1 MSTNLT
7 TEEIAD
13 KIRSSALLVSLQLGS
28 YNPVKTDKTESRK
41 VSSSHGINDPKL
53 MKVQKHTLPTA
64 GVLDDIGKLDT
75 KIRAAV
81 DKYTAP
87 FARGIGL
94 LPAIKF
100 FDLRK
105 EVNALFDERATM
117 VKRLADEYSIYL
129 DGAKRSLNGAF
140 KDDDYP
146 PVTDVVSRF
155 YAKLDSFAIAN
166 PKDARLGVLGEIAE
180 QIQAAQADTLND
192 KLSTV
197 VPYLRELLLKALCHQ
212 SAILQNPDA
221 KLYETTFTNVLEAA
235 EQAEHLNMLG
245 DEQIINAVF
254 AIRDRLDRTKD
265 QVKDDD
271 HMRKMMCP
279 KAQARPKPRS
289 PWPLPRRFPNLLPRS
304 SCPIW
309 PRRMSRLMSRFPP
322 QKLRRL
328 NRKSP
333 QKWRRPKPRRPSTLM
348 PCWPN
353 SAGRY
358 HTPHQQHNLEN
369 QTSCKRS
376 KSQHPN

>member
-7 TEEIAD
+7 TDQIAE

-28 YNPVKTDKTESRK
+28 YNPVRTDKSESRK

-64 GVLDDIGKLDT
+64 SVLEDISKLDT
-75 KIRAAV
+75 KIRAV
-81 DKYTAP
+81 VNKYTAP
-87 FARGIGL
+87 FARGINL

-105 EVNALFDERATM
+105 EVNALFDERAVL
-117 VKRLADEYSIYL
+117 VKTLTDEYSIYL

-146 PVTDVVSRF
+146 PVADVVSRF

-180 QIQAAQADTLND
+180 QIQAAQDETLND

-197 VPYLRELLLKALCHQ
+197 VPYLRELLLSALCHQ
-212 SAILQNPDA
+212 SSVLQNPDA

-235 EQAEHLNMLG
+235 EQADHLNMLG
-245 DEQIINAVF
+245 DEQINNAIF
-254 AIRDRLDRTKD
+254 AIRDQLNRTKD

-271 HMRKMMCP
+271 HLRKTLLADCNNLIESLDGTIP
-279 KAQARPKPRS
+279 PPVVTKGTGKAKKAKVAVDLIGATKPEQ
-289 PWPLPRRFPNLLPRS
+289 LPAPPAEIVVPELDEQEEDKSIS
-304 SCPIW
+304 SAEVAENEPEI
-309 PRRMSRLMSRFPP
+309 PAEVAETTETKASFDADAMLA
-322 QKLRRL
+322 KLG
-328 NRKSP
+328 
-333 QKWRRPKPRRPSTLM
+333 W
-348 PCWPN
+348 
-353 SAGRY
+353 
-358 HTPHQQHNLEN
+358 
-369 QTSCKRS
+369 
-376 KSQHPN
+376 

>member
-7 TEEIAD
+7 TDEIAD

-64 GVLDDIGKLDT
+64 GVLDDISKLDT

-105 EVNALFDERATM
+105 EVNALFDERATL

-180 QIQAAQADTLND
+180 QIQAAQADTLNE

-212 SAILQNPDA
+212 SSILQSPDA
-221 KLYETTFTNVLEAA
+221 RLYETTFTNVLEAA
-235 EQAEHLNMLG
+235 DQAEHLNMLG
-245 DEQIINAVF
+245 DEQILNAVF
-254 AIRDRLDRTKD
+254 SIRDRLNRTKD

-271 HMRKMMCP
+271 HMRKMMLSDCNAIIESLDGVVP
-279 KAQARPKPRS
+279 PPVISKAQVEKNRKKREKAEAEEWAEGKRQSALLQENYEKSKAVLGEDVLETLIALAPKEETISSEEVTEAEPKPAS
-289 PWPLPRRFPNLLPRS
+289 FDADAMLA
-304 SCPIW
+304 
-309 PRRMSRLMSRFPP
+309 
-322 QKLRRL
+322 KLG
-328 NRKSP
+328 
-333 QKWRRPKPRRPSTLM
+333 W
-348 PCWPN
+348 
-353 SAGRY
+353 
-358 HTPHQQHNLEN
+358 
-369 QTSCKRS
+369 
-376 KSQHPN
+376 

>member
-1 MSTNLT
+1 MSNNLT

-64 GVLDDIGKLDT
+64 GVLDDISKLDT
-75 KIRAAV
+75 KIRALV
-81 DKYTAP
+81 DRFTAP
-87 FARGIGL
+87 FSRGIGL
-94 LPAIKF
+94 LPATKF

-105 EVNALFDERATM
+105 EVNLLFDDRAKL
-117 VKRLADEYSIYL
+117 VKRLADEYTIYL

-146 PVTDVVSRF
+146 PVSQVVSRF

-166 PKDARLGVLGEIAE
+166 PKDTRLGVLGEIAD
-180 QIQAAQADTLND
+180 QIQAAQTETLND

-197 VPYLRELLLKALCHQ
+197 TPHLREILLKALCHQ

-235 EQAEHLNMLG
+235 DQADHLNLLG
-245 DEQIINAVF
+245 DEQILNAVF
-254 AIRDRLDRTKD
+254 AIRDRLNRTKD

-271 HMRKMMCP
+271 HMRKMMLSDCNAIIESLDGVVP
-279 KAQARPKPRS
+279 PPAVSKGTGKAKKAKAKADPQPEQLPAPPAEIVVPEPDEQEDETISSEEVTEAEPKPAS
-289 PWPLPRRFPNLLPRS
+289 FDADAMLA
-304 SCPIW
+304 
-309 PRRMSRLMSRFPP
+309 
-322 QKLRRL
+322 KLG
-328 NRKSP
+328 
-333 QKWRRPKPRRPSTLM
+333 W
-348 PCWPN
+348 
-353 SAGRY
+353 
-358 HTPHQQHNLEN
+358 
-369 QTSCKRS
+369 
-376 KSQHPN
+376 

>member
-7 TEEIAD
+7 TDQIAD

-28 YNPVKTDKTESRK
+28 YNPVRTDKSESRK

-64 GVLDDIGKLDT
+64 SVLEDISKLDT
-75 KIRAAV
+75 KIRAV
-81 DKYTAP
+81 VNKYTAP
-87 FARGIGL
+87 FARGINL

-105 EVNALFDERATM
+105 EVNALFDDRAVL
-117 VKRLADEYSIYL
+117 VKTLTDEYSIYL

-146 PVTDVVSRF
+146 PVADVVSRF

-180 QIQAAQADTLND
+180 QIQAAQDETLND

-197 VPYLRELLLKALCHQ
+197 VPYLRELLLSALCHQ
-212 SAILQNPDA
+212 SAVLQNPDA

-235 EQAEHLNMLG
+235 EQADHLNMLG
-245 DEQIINAVF
+245 DEQINNAIF
-254 AIRDRLDRTKD
+254 AIRDRLNRTKD

-271 HMRKMMCP
+271 HMRKMLLSDCNNIIESLDGTIP
-279 KAQARPKPRS
+279 PPVVTKGTGKAKKAKVAVDLIGATKPEQ
-289 PWPLPRRFPNLLPRS
+289 LPAPPAEIVVPELDEQEEDKSIS
-304 SCPIW
+304 SAEVAENEPEI
-309 PRRMSRLMSRFPP
+309 PAEVAETTETKASFDADAMLA
-322 QKLRRL
+322 KLG
-328 NRKSP
+328 
-333 QKWRRPKPRRPSTLM
+333 W
-348 PCWPN
+348 
-353 SAGRY
+353 
-358 HTPHQQHNLEN
+358 
-369 QTSCKRS
+369 
-376 KSQHPN
+376 

>member
-7 TEEIAD
+7 TDQIAD

-28 YNPVKTDKTESRK
+28 YNPVRTDKSESRK

-64 GVLDDIGKLDT
+64 SVLEDISKLDT
-75 KIRAAV
+75 KIRAV
-81 DKYTAP
+81 VNKYTAP
-87 FARGIGL
+87 FARGINL

-105 EVNALFDERATM
+105 EVNALFDDRAVL
-117 VKRLADEYSIYL
+117 VKTLTDEYSIYL

-146 PVTDVVSRF
+146 PVADVVSRF

-180 QIQAAQADTLND
+180 QIQAAQDETLND

-197 VPYLRELLLKALCHQ
+197 VPYLRELLLSALCHQ
-212 SAILQNPDA
+212 SSVLQNPDA

-235 EQAEHLNMLG
+235 EQADHLNMLG
-245 DEQIINAVF
+245 DEQINNAIF
-254 AIRDRLDRTKD
+254 AIRDRLNRTKD

-271 HMRKMMCP
+271 HMRKMLLSDCNNIIESLDGTIP
-279 KAQARPKPRS
+279 PPVVTKGTGKAKKAKVAVDLIGATKPEQ
-289 PWPLPRRFPNLLPRS
+289 LPAPPAEIVVPELDEQEEDKSIS
-304 SCPIW
+304 SAEVAENEPEI
-309 PRRMSRLMSRFPP
+309 PAEVAETTETKASFDADAMLA
-322 QKLRRL
+322 KLG
-328 NRKSP
+328 
-333 QKWRRPKPRRPSTLM
+333 W
-348 PCWPN
+348 
-353 SAGRY
+353 
-358 HTPHQQHNLEN
+358 
-369 QTSCKRS
+369 
-376 KSQHPN
+376 